1 MEKRLEIKG
10 VTKTY
15 IQGDTPVIAIDN
27 VTMEIVAGEITSV
40 VGRSGSGKSTLLHMM
55 GGLDKPDQGEI
66 IIDGTSVY
74 QLSDKKLTAFRNQ
87 HIGFVFQRF
96 HLIEE
101 LSVLENIRLP
111 LDLVNRTYDL
121 TYEKMILELLQMED
135 RLRFFPR
142 QLSGGQQQKVAIAR
156 ALITKPDIILAD
168 EPTGNLDRTTGELFF
183 DFIRQTNTALKQ
195 TYVIVTHNMDLAR
208 RTDRIL
214 TLDDGRIVC
223 DTKQGGQSK

>member
-1 MEKRLEIKG
+1 MKKCLEING

-15 IQGDTPVIAIDN
+15 IQGDTPVIAVDN
-27 VTMEIVAGEITSV
+27 VTMSIVAGEITSI

-55 GGLDKPDQGEI
+55 GGLDKPDHGEI
-66 IIDGTSVY
+66 MINGAAVY
-74 QLSDKKLTAFRNQ
+74 QLSDKQLTSFRNQ
-87 HIGFVFQRF
+87 HIGFVFQKF

-121 TYEKMILELLQMED
+121 AYEKMILELLQMED
-135 RLRFFPR
+135 RLHFFPR

-156 ALITKPDIILAD
+156 ALITKPNIILAD

-183 DFIRQTNTALKQ
+183 GFIRQTNVTLKQ

-208 RTDRIL
+208 QTDRIL
-214 TLDDGRIVC
+214 TLDDGKFVC
-223 DTKQGGQSK
+223 DSKQGGKSQ